1 MKHLKLFGGII
12 ALILFLLALVGFELN
27 TLGKLGHTEPD
38 NPVLQQAVVQSSIL
52 AIAKVVILLY
62 IIYVLILKAMEVYA
76 VKQQGDK
83 LEGLIDKLHK
93 RFDKEMQEDKP
104 KVQPVEDIDL
114 NHFKADAVFEKKLI
128 KPLIENFE
136 HFIDYKSAILH
147 YYECVGEVRYDI
159 AKDICANLTYP
170 INTEIRYEEV
180 GNLVARKF
188 PSAPRDLI
196 LDILLDFC
204 EPSLQRFIRE

>member
-1 MKHLKLFGGII
+1 MKHLK
-12 ALILFLLALVGFELN
+12 ALGLIVAVILFLLCLVGFELH
-27 TLGKLGHTEPD
+27 TLGRLGRTEPD
-38 NPVLQQAVVQSSIL
+38 NPVLQQAVVQSSIFAL
-52 AIAKVVILLY
+52 AKVFVLLY

-76 VKQQGDK
+76 VKQKGD
-83 LEGLIDKLHK
+83 EIDNLIEKLHK

-104 KVQPVEDIDL
+104 KGQPVEDIDL
-114 NHFKADAVFEKKLI
+114 SNFNPNIQFEKKLI
-128 KPLIENFE
+128 KPLIENFK

-147 YYECVGEVRYDI
+147 YYECVGEVRYGI
-159 AKDICANLTYP
+159 AKDICDNLTYP

-188 PSAPRDLI
+188 PNISRGLI

-204 EPSLQRFIRE
+204 EPSIQQAIRK